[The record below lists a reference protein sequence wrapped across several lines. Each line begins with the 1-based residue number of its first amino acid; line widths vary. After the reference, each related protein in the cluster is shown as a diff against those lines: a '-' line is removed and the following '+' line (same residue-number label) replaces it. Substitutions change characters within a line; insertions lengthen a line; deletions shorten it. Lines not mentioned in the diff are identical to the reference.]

1 MAFFVGQ
8 RDGSRVTYF
17 NVNRARS
24 ISHDQTS
31 VDRARWTFRFGLFTT
46 TTIAFQQDSDPDAY
60 NKITQYFVRNSSG
73 V

>member
-8 RDGSRVTYF
+8 RDGNTVTYF
-17 NVNRARS
+17 NINRARS

-31 VDRARWTFRFGLFTT
+31 VDRARWTFRFGLFST
-46 TTIAFQQDSDPDAY
+46 TTIAVQQDSDRDAY
-60 NKITQYFVRNSSG
+60 NKITSYFIANSSG